1 VSGVEAIAALRGV
14 PDGFLSGIAW
24 LSAGTLS
31 SLVHG
36 TGAEGPAESLES
48 VVRALEL
55 DFAFVPADEPWASDA
70 VQRLHEAG
78 AASLWASAGVLG
90 RLGEQ
95 LGWTDAIRLT
105 ASAPGALAAPLA
117 EALHQA
123 LVSAR
128 AGIAAGADAVLVA
141 DDLAGA
147 TGPLVSPDFAL
158 DALLPCYR
166 SISEEITAAD
176 VPAVFHSDGDIRA
189 LLPAL
194 ARAGFCGVHSGSLGG
209 DVLAATMVAARS
221 VGLTVLGGVEAAQ
234 LPAGANR
241 LGANAGRMALAG
253 GLIICDDGGLTTAEE
268 VAAYATALDAAR
280 EAYARG

>member
-1 VSGVEAIAALRGV
+1 MSRVEAVAALGGE
-14 PDGFLSGIAW
+14 PNGFLAGIAW
-24 LSAGTLS
+24 LSAETLS

-36 TGAEGPAESLES
+36 TGAEGPAQSLES

-55 DFAFVPADEPWASDA
+55 DFAFVPADEPWAVEA

-78 AASLWASAGVLG
+78 AAALWTSAGVLG

-95 LGWTDAIRLT
+95 LGWGDALRLT

-117 EALHQA
+117 ESLHQA

-128 AGIAAGADAVLVA
+128 AGVAAGADAVIVA

-166 SISEEITAAD
+166 SIAQELSAVD
-176 VPAVFHSDGDIRA
+176 VLAVFHSDGDIRA

-194 ARAGFCGVHSGSLGG
+194 ARAGYSGVHTGSLGG
-209 DVLAATMVAARS
+209 DALAATMVAAS
-221 VGLTVLGGVEAAQ
+221 SAGLTVLGGIEATQ

-253 GLIICDDGGLTTAEE
+253 GLIICDDGGLTTADE
-268 VAAYATALDAAR
+268 VAAYATAVDAAR